1 MAQFLIQRLL
11 LYQLLQCTT
20 SCAHMPKQT
29 IFAWR
34 YLRKLLIAPVPEL
47 SIMKRAL
54 KIKKNWKKDIKKE
67 MSWSAALTI
76 VIYKNCTA
84 TNSGHES
91 DFGATSKTSKTQP
104 FDKRKKNRTCTDAE

>member
-1 MAQFLIQRLL
+1 MCTHAQADYFCMTLSQK
-11 LYQLLQCTT
+11 TFNS
-20 SCAHMPKQT
+20 SCPG
-29 IFAWR
+29 
-34 YLRKLLIAPVPEL
+34 L

-67 MSWSAALTI
+67 MSWSAPLTI

-104 FDKRKKNRTCTDAE
+104 FDQRKVK

>member
-1 MAQFLIQRLL
+1 
-11 LYQLLQCTT
+11 
-20 SCAHMPKQT
+20 
-29 IFAWR
+29 
-34 YLRKLLIAPVPEL
+34 
-47 SIMKRAL
+47 MKRAL

-104 FDKRKKNRTCTDAE
+104 FDQRKKNRTCTDAE